1 MTSGVNVIFC
11 RCDMFLVP
19 FALRGHT
26 FYISLDVGCVLVAF
40 ASIYHVKGY
49 VF

>member
-1 MTSGVNVIFC
+1 MTSVVNVIFHY
-11 RCDMFLVP
+11 DMFLVP
-19 FALRGHT
+19 FVLRGHT
-26 FYISLDVGCVLVAF
+26 FYISLDVGCLLVPF